1 MVYGQLH
8 QFIEQCKW
16 DELARILRS
25 HHSTTANDIALL
37 HPYANDAREI
47 HHEDLPLHMACER
60 RAPPEL
66 IRRILN
72 LYPDATKHKGR
83 GGNLPIHIAV
93 HRNLNEEVID
103 ALIRANPETLDE
115 KNQANFTPRNI
126 GHSELETNQA
136 LNRPTAC
143 WHQLIDD
150 EVREE
155 EQVTRLTKLHEEVDA
170 ALEKLLECDNDR
182 NGFMGRL
189 EQVEARLVVLEGLK
203 YEANMTKTIQKLQ
216 ESVREQME
224 TTENRLTTVEDD
236 IKAAAAREFMAKA
249 ASRAHQSDVVRMQKK
264 TGETAKQILQQVD
277 QVRSELMS
285 KANLCTNSTN
295 E

>member
-8 QFIEQCKW
+8 QLIEQCKW
-16 DELARILRS
+16 DELAGILVS
-25 HHSTTANDIALL
+25 PDAAAAAAALL
-37 HPYANDAREI
+37 PQYAIDAREA
-47 HHEDLPLHMACER
+47 HREDLPLHMACER
-60 RAPPEL
+60 RAPPEV
-66 IRRILN
+66 IRGILN
-72 LYPDATKHKGR
+72 LYPDATKHNGR

-103 ALIRANPETLDE
+103 TLIRACPETLDE
-115 KNQANFTPRNI
+115 RNQANLTPRTI
-126 GHSELETNQA
+126 GHSHVETNQA
-136 LNRPTAC
+136 LKRPTAC
-143 WHQLIDD
+143 WHQLIED

-155 EQVTRLTKLHEEVDA
+155 EQVTRLKLLHERVDA
-170 ALEKLLECDNDR
+170 ALEKLVVSDNHR
-182 NGFMGRL
+182 NESMRRL

-216 ESVREQME
+216 ESVREEME

-264 TGETAKQILQQVD
+264 TGEIAKQLLLQID
-277 QVRSELMS
+277 QVRSDLMS
-285 KANLCTNSTN
+285 QENSCTSTK